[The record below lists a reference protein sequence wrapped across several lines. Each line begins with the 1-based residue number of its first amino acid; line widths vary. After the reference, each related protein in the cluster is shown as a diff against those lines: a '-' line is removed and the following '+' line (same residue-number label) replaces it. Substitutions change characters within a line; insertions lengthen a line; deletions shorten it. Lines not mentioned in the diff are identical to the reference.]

1 MAGELRSLGA
11 SEELWMR
18 QRWAL
23 ESTDQV
29 QKIFPHSAWEH
40 TIQAAKVWIKRQC
53 PRKGL
58 SHLLLGL
65 LSSCALGTTTSVF
78 SHQSFH
84 HCLLAHWSLG
94 LTDSYTERFLG
105 SQVIGLELSHSH
117 LSWFPNFVDGLTWFS
132 QLLLTQKATVPMQPF
147 LSITVYAYIS
157 ILVALDVLETSVDM
171 ASLDPTM
178 FILMLFLSS

>member
-1 MAGELRSLGA
+1 
-11 SEELWMR
+11 MR
-18 QRWAL
+18 QRWTL

-58 SHLLLGL
+58 SHLLQGF
-65 LSSCALGTTTSVF
+65 LSSCVLSTTTPVF

-105 SQVIGLELSHSH
+105 SQVIGLELSHTVTSH
-117 LSWFPNFVDGLTWFS
+117 GSPICRWPNMVFS
-132 QLLLTQKATVPMQPF
+132 APVTTKSNCPNA
-147 LSITVYAYIS
+147 
-157 ILVALDVLETSVDM
+157 ALPVNHCLC
-171 ASLDPTM
+171 LHLHPCGP
-178 FILMLFLSS
+178 